1 MDFGTR
7 DYETILP
14 ECGEATV
21 ISIKDSNEMG
31 IYVSLLEFDN
41 IEGLLLFS
49 EISRRRVRSIAKLI
63 KVGRKEIVS
72 IIRVD
77 NDKSYIDVSK
87 RQITE
92 IEISYMKKKRCFGKI
107 GNLISNNIAR
117 SLSLNFEE
125 TRLRWAWQLS
135 RKFLHLVKSFKII
148 SKSEMFL
155 ITSIDLSVCELKF
168 FHDNL
173 KKKYLLAI

>member
-77 NDKSYIDVSK
+77 NDKKNHTVVFSITLNKSATIDG
-87 RQITE
+87 I
-92 IEISYMKKKRCFGKI
+92 
-107 GNLISNNIAR
+107 LNIFKDDTDT
-117 SLSLNFEE
+117 SLSFFEAK
-125 TRLRWAWQLS
+125 TNW
-135 RKFLHLVKSFKII
+135 
-148 SKSEMFL
+148 
-155 ITSIDLSVCELKF
+155 
-168 FHDNL
+168 
-173 KKKYLLAI
+173 